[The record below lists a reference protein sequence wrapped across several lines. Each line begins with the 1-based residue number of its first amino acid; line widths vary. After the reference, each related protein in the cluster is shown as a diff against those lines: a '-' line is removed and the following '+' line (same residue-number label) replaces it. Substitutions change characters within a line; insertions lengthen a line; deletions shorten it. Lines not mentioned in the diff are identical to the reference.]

1 MSTIFT
7 KIPNALWYAKI
18 LITTINIAHSSIFIK
33 TIFFNL
39 LFIRVI
45 PAISIHIF
53 IFFYNITK

>member
-1 MSTIFT
+1 MFIV
-7 KIPNALWYAKI
+7 A
-18 LITTINIAHSSIFIK
+18 INIAHSSIFMK
-33 TIFFNL
+33 AIFFNL